1 MNHDDPSDE
10 VRFETELDAPPEK
23 VWRALT
29 VPEIVERWLA
39 PNDIRPEEGH
49 AFSLQ
54 DEDHA
59 IECEIVDAKPPYI
72 LSYSWREE
80 GGPDSLVSFRLAAT
94 EAGGTRLTIV
104 HSGLAR
110 PALPALRIA
119 GVSGCRMSLG
129 AKRSGPSMIAANEPA
144 MAMAA

>member
-1 MNHDDPSDE
+1 MNSNDREDE

-39 PNDIRPEEGH
+39 PNDIRPEEGRV
-49 AFSLQ
+49 FNLK
-54 DEDHA
+54 DGA

-80 GGPDSLVSFRLAAT
+80 GGPDSLVRFHLAGT

-110 PALPALRIA
+110 PALPTLRVA
-119 GVSGCRMSLG
+119 GVSGMRMSLG
-129 AKRSGPSMIAANEPA
+129 AERSGMRMIAANAPV
-144 MAMAA
+144 MALAA